1 MAARSKS
8 RARRK
13 SVTQRKPRTTA
24 RKKTKAKVSR
34 SRATK
39 QAARRKRTTPRKK
52 SAAKKKHTVT
62 TRKAAAAR
70 TTNATP
76 VAPKLGHPKPS
87 AQKPPAVRG
96 TQPAAPAAA
105 PAKPGSATSAAPASA
120 TPASVAS
127 TVPELVG
134 RITHYFA
141 HVNAGV
147 IALEHGVL
155 RVGDTVHIRG
165 HTTDFYQRL
174 EHIEVDH
181 RPIELARAGQ
191 SVGIQVAQ
199 RVREHD
205 QVFKVSK

>member
-1 MAARSKS
+1 MATRSKT

-13 SVTQRKPRTTA
+13 SVTRRKPRATA
-24 RKKTKAKVSR
+24 RKKTKAKASR

-39 QAARRKRTTPRKK
+39 KAAKRTTSRKK
-52 SAAKKKHTVT
+52 TAAKKKRAGT
-62 TRKAAAAR
+62 TRKVAAAR
-70 TTNATP
+70 ARNATP
-76 VAPKLGHPKPS
+76 AVAKHVPTKPS
-87 AQKPPAVRG
+87 AQKPPLLATPHASQV
-96 TQPAAPAAA
+96 AAA
-105 PAKPGSATSAAPASA
+105 TKAGATTSAAPASA
-120 TPASVAS
+120 APASVAA

-134 RITHYFA
+134 RISHYFA

-147 IALEHGVL
+147 IVLEHGVL

-174 EHIEVDH
+174 EHMEVDH